1 MKTESQTQYN
11 NTPKVGYN
19 QVELERTD
27 GDCPAVSGYMAG
39 GDGAMVSSPSPI
51 PASIQTTKSQGWGG
65 GSPSLDIDVSSS
77 NAGTVHEW
85 DRKQKRGYHRIQS
98 CLTYWQANGYQV
110 LWVMLSTA
118 VGGDASKLAYHHQR
132 LRQRIE
138 ARLGYGGLQ
147 HFQVRTS
154 EGNGVLHIFWAW
166 RADNGFRQRSF
177 YVKQD
182 WLSEQWQGI
191 HGAEIVWICRVRGS
205 RVSRNK
211 LSRYCMAQYVGGQAG
226 YEYMSWSWGRT
237 FGFPLVACWKWLKQK
252 ARYNRSLLL
261 HWWSIFLSGGFVP
274 GIKVWMLP
282 SPVVIDMGLIRV
294 KYREY
299 GSMLWE
305 T

>member
-1 MKTESQTQYN
+1 
-11 NTPKVGYN
+11 
-19 QVELERTD
+19 
-27 GDCPAVSGYMAG
+27 
-39 GDGAMVSSPSPI
+39 MVSSPFPI

-65 GSPSLDIDVSSS
+65 GGGASSPSLDIDVSSS

-261 HWWSIFLSGGFVP
+261 HWWSIFLSGGFVL